1 MQELK
6 RLIKL
11 LQRNIPTLQL
21 WSIFNWEPL
30 AMWSESS
37 PTQLLGW
44 TSILNRRGKA
54 SLMSG
59 SRILQEQRAG
69 VII

>member
-30 AMWSESS
+30 TMWSESS
-37 PTQLLGW
+37 VQLLGW

>member
-21 WSIFNWEPL
+21 WNIFNWEPL
-30 AMWSESS
+30 TMWSESS
-37 PTQLLGW
+37 VQLLGW
-44 TSILNRRGKA
+44 ASILNRRGKS

-59 SRILQEQRAG
+59 SRILQKQRAG

>member
-11 LQRNIPTLQL
+11 LQRNIPASQL
-21 WSIFNWEPL
+21 WNIFNWEPL
-30 AMWSESS
+30 TMWSESS
-37 PTQLLGW
+37 VQLLGW
-44 TSILNRRGKA
+44 ASILNRRGKS

-59 SRILQEQRAG
+59 SRILQKQRAG